1 VDAQIMR
8 NAVRRSSKDDRLI
21 FLKITSCNRF
31 LSSGDSLGNLTANE
45 SLVIQETWTS
55 VRRMGACPS
64 SRSKSRV
71 RRLPSELVVT
81 PKILQPVLERSFKA
95 PSPLTIRAPSSPE

>member
-1 VDAQIMR
+1 MR

-21 FLKITSCNRF
+21 FLKTTSCSRF

-45 SLVIQETWTS
+45 SLAIHETRTS

-64 SRSKSRV
+64 SRSRSRV
-71 RRLPSELVVT
+71 RRLPSALVAVH
-81 PKILQPVLERSFKA
+81 KILQPVLEWSLRDHY
-95 PSPLTIRAPSSPE
+95 PVTIRVPFFE